1 MTGIPRRS
9 PAACFFP
16 LLFPF
21 LLLIAASGCNSVYS
35 IKPMGKNPVPLSP
48 KEWDGT
54 WIAIFEGNNE
64 NIFKPVTVKVI
75 DENQGLL
82 RAAAIAAD
90 NVDFGLQTTTIH
102 IRESNDTLFASRLAN
117 PASDRYVWGL
127 IFKEGGKILLWVPA
141 PKRFGELV
149 KDGTLP
155 GSVYS
160 VGEGE
165 DVLLGEMSEQH
176 MERIVHHIQDLFLP
190 NFPFVYSRFIDRIG
204 PTALAVAPMEVEK
217 PIIDVSEL
225 LQAEV
230 RWVGTV
236 ANEPVEEVPAPGGP
250 SGTQVIID
258 NPPGMAE
265 ATTKI
270 PARKGERFGISY
282 VLKGVP
288 EGSHAGIREIW
299 RFPEPGLTNPETGIT
314 TQELVRR
321 KILVVTDNAM
331 FSGWALLYEW
341 ELVPGTWTFELW
353 TGDRLLLRQPFE
365 VHRP

>member
-9 PAACFFP
+9 PAAFCFV
-16 LLFPF
+16 LLFSS
-21 LLLIAASGCNSVYS
+21 LLLLAASGCNSVYS

-48 KEWDGT
+48 EEWDGT
-54 WIAIFEGNNE
+54 WIAILEGNSKNVF
-64 NIFKPVTVKVI
+64 NLVTVKVI
-75 DENQGLL
+75 DEKQGLL

-90 NVDFGLQTTTIH
+90 NVDIGLQTTTIH
-102 IRESNDTLFASRLAN
+102 IRESNSTLFASRLAN
-117 PASDRYVWGL
+117 PSSDRYVWGL
-127 IFKEGGKILLWVPA
+127 IFKEGGKIILWVPA
-141 PKRFGELV
+141 PKSFGELV
-149 KDGTLP
+149 NDGTLP

-165 DVLLGEMSEQH
+165 DILLGEMNEQH
-176 MERIVHHIQDLFLP
+176 MERILHHIQDLFLP
-190 NFPFVYSRFIDRIG
+190 NFPFVYSRFIDRID
-204 PTALAVAPMEVEK
+204 PVAIAVAPIEVEQ
-217 PIIDVSEL
+217 PIINVSEL

-230 RWVGTV
+230 RWVGSV
-236 ANEPVEEVPAPGGP
+236 ANGPVKEVPAPGGP
-250 SGTQVIID
+250 SGTEVIID
-258 NPPGMAE
+258 NPPRMAE

-314 TQELVRR
+314 TQELVQR
-321 KILVVTDNAM
+321 KILVVTDNAV

-365 VHRP
+365 VYRP